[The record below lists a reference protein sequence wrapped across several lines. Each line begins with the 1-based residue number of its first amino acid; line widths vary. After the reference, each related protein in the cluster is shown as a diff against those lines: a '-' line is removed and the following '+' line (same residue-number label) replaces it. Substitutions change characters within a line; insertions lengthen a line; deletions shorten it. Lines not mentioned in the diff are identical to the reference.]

1 MANTCTY
8 IDGIGSSQVI
18 DSSGEIV
25 DISGL
30 DCSSLIGG
38 AFNYE
43 HKSDLPSQL
52 VGKVL
57 DYKKIFSE
65 KDCDTD
71 RQKHFWKK
79 VKAPFLYVMGRL
91 FDDRKDS
98 SKEVAALIKDDAD
111 HPNEKPMIGFSVEG
125 NKLPGAKEGMTI
137 THSIARKI
145 TLTNLP
151 CNKTCVAE
159 LMPKKSD
166 KSKKD
171 DFDSLFKGEVEFFAP
186 EPSYLEFLEKKEQ
199 ILKKSTPV
207 APAAAPKA
215 PLVPQGWKAFKSNH
229 PLVGDVVGFKHG
241 QHGAVTVHKDSESG
255 KYHVNH
261 RGAQAGVMGKKGV
274 FDKPAEA
281 LAHAAKYVNAYH
293 KGKVLGRGTHGDPMA
308 KSEEPPKKP
317 IWEDKHHAVYNAHSH
332 NASVP
337 NQHKVYDPDA
347 SETRHETS
355 KDVGFNYRIHPDHDL
370 LHLVDKKNN
379 KVVGH
384 MAIEHGDKGPQ
395 VRSVHVDT
403 ERAGHGTKLYQAA
416 LKEHGK
422 NLKPD
427 EAQEPGDKAIWNKI
441 KAGKL
446 HKSLEAGSGMGAPST
461 LTQGAALAK
470 EDLAKTMFTSPT
482 GERIPAKELQQ
493 PNITPKANKAKNW
506 GHKPGEYSPKGQAGT
521 SIGQGE
527 SVREGDM
534 HGAKDAAKRALNYQ
548 RRQPK
553 PKLTKSETLLRA
565 EQAYNTWGKKEEFEK
580 FMSNRWPHF
589 TKGEIKA
596 FGHAIML
603 GKSLDA
609 ESNLAKMMGSF
620 YEKSEEVPASKNE
633 CNEK

>member
-1 MANTCTY
+1 MSEATFV
-8 IDGIGSSQVI
+8 DGVASSECI
-18 DSSGEIV
+18 DSAGEIV
-25 DISGL
+25 SLSGL

-38 AFNYE
+38 ALNFE
-43 HKSDLPSQL
+43 HLNTNPDHIL
-52 VGKVL
+52 GKVL

-65 KDCDTD
+65 KDCDTA
-71 RQKHFWKK
+71 RQKYFWKK
-79 VKAPFLYVMGRL
+79 IKIPFLYIIGRL
-91 FDDRKDS
+91 FDDKKSS
-98 SKEVAALIKDDAD
+98 SKEIAALLQDDAE
-111 HPNEKPMIGFSVEG
+111 HPDERPMIGFSVEG

-137 THSIARKI
+137 THSIARKV
-145 TLTNLP
+145 TLTHMP
-151 CNKTCVAE
+151 ANKTCVAE

-470 EDLAKTMFTSPT
+470 EDLIKTNDRMGAPIHDK
-482 GERIPAKELQQ
+482 IPGKDM
-493 PNITPKANKAKNW
+493 KATNTVSYGGKH
-506 GHKPGEYSPKGQAGT
+506 GMGT
-521 SIGQGE
+521 SITGFH
-527 SVREGDM
+527 VRQGDM
-534 HGAKDAAKRALNYQ
+534 GKAKQKAVKNLSRIKN
-548 RRQPK
+548 QPK

-609 ESNLAKMMGSF
+609 ESNLAKMMNTF
-620 YEKSEEVPASKNE
+620 YEKSEDVPASKNE

>member
-1 MANTCTY
+1 MKHNWKNGHPMSRKVINLDTGEIFPTVKAASKSVGARFAQPLLQSLKKNRTYKKRDLLIMTNCTY

-25 DISGL
+25 DIAGL

-43 HKSDLPSQL
+43 HQNIAPNQL
-52 VGKVL
+52 IGKVL

-65 KDCDTD
+65 KDCDND
-71 RQKHFWKK
+71 RHKHFWKK

-91 FDDRKDS
+91 FDDKKES
-98 SKEVAALIKDDAD
+98 SKEVAALIKDDAE
-111 HPNEKPMIGFSVEG
+111 HPNEKPMLSFSIEG

-137 THSIARKI
+137 THSIARKV

-151 CNKTCVAE
+151 ANKTCVAE

-199 ILKKSTPV
+199 TLEKSAPV
-207 APAAAPKA
+207 AAAPAPKA
-215 PLVPQGWKAFKSNH
+215 PIVPQGWKAFKSNH

-261 RGAQAGVMGKKGV
+261 RGAQAGVMGQKGV
-274 FDKPAEA
+274 FDKPKEA

-293 KGKVLGRGTHGDPMA
+293 QGKVLGRASHGDPMA
-308 KSEEPPKKP
+308 KS
-317 IWEDKHHAVYNAHSH
+317 
-332 NASVP
+332 
-337 NQHKVYDPDA
+337 
-347 SETRHETS
+347 
-355 KDVGFNYRIHPDHDL
+355 
-370 LHLVDKKNN
+370 
-379 KVVGH
+379 
-384 MAIEHGDKGPQ
+384 
-395 VRSVHVDT
+395 
-403 ERAGHGTKLYQAA
+403 
-416 LKEHGK
+416 
-422 NLKPD
+422 
-427 EAQEPGDKAIWNKI
+427 
-441 KAGKL
+441 
-446 HKSLEAGSGMGAPST
+446 LEVGSGMGAPST

-470 EDLAKTMFTSPT
+470 EDLMNKPVFASVT
-482 GERIPAKELQQ
+482 GKQAAASQGLR
-493 PNITPKANKAKNW
+493 T
-506 GHKPGEYSPKGQAGT
+506 GAGT
-521 SIGQGE
+521 SYMGAH
-527 SVREGDM
+527 VRRGTPHNTER
-534 HGAKDAAKRALNYQ
+534 AKQIATKELSKLKSAK
-548 RRQPK
+548 K
-553 PKLTKSETLLRA
+553 PKLTKSEKLIRA
-565 EQAYNTWGKKEEFEK
+565 EQAYDTWGKKEEFEK
-580 FMSNRWPHF
+580 FMSNSWPHF

-609 ESNLAKMMGSF
+609 ESSLAKMMGSF
-620 YEKSEEVPASKNE
+620 YEKSEDVPSSENE